1 MHGKTSHLQTARCSY
16 VPMPVPREITN
27 LLENRYATWHR
38 GDVLL
43 AAFVAYLARIGGTW
57 SFAIGYR
64 DIELKSDVAGLEG
77 IFAAY
82 VPVLMEYRQGFD
94 DVLHAVLEQGQLAK
108 QRTSYARHI
117 MALYTG
123 PRSMPNL

>member
-64 DIELKSDVAGLEG
+64 AIERKSDVADLEG
-77 IFAAY
+77 VFSRY
-82 VPVLMEYRQGFD
+82 VPGRMEYRHGLVGGLLAGLD
-94 DVLHAVLEQGQLAK
+94 AVQ
-108 QRTSYARHI
+108 
-117 MALYTG
+117 
-123 PRSMPNL
+123 